1 MDGGGGHPEVEEA
14 DRDRKLF
21 TVCLHIPWNGI
32 QSIAKVVWTI
42 NNGEKK
48 NNKETWFPFFIFVI
62 LI

>member
-42 NNGEKK
+42 NNGGGKK
-48 NNKETWFPFFIFVI
+48 IKKHGSPSLFLLF
-62 LI
+62 

>member
-1 MDGGGGHPEVEEA
+1 
-14 DRDRKLF
+14 LF

-42 NNGEKK
+42 NTGGGKK
-48 NNKETWFPFFIFVI
+48 NKETRFPFFIFVI